1 VQILTTKPP
10 YQMKKPPQVVT
21 PRLNLEDLKTLGN
34 RARDIVS
41 GVRESLLEP
50 DYVKPAPTFTSS
62 QLSWFCGMDDK
73 EVLARIRKGDLPGP
87 KDPEP
92 GKKRRMFD
100 LASVRTWTRSILKEN
115 MKPDGADAIVVGV
128 CNFKGGVSKTSTAVA
143 LAQGLSLRGHRVLII
158 DQDPQ
163 ASASTLMGVE
173 DVADEDTLLPLCS
186 GHEDSAGYAIRKTYW
201 DGIDLIP
208 ATLSLYGAEFALPA
222 RQTQDQKFEF
232 WNMLSYALDEVR
244 QHYDVIVI
252 DTSPSLSYMTI
263 NAMLAADG
271 LIIPVPPNNLDFI
284 SSAQFFSLFNQV
296 AETLVSNRGKSKEFD
311 FVSILL
317 SRVDYNSASSTAV
330 REWIGGAYGDKILP
344 VEIPETSAT
353 KGASASFG
361 TIYDLAPSEINTKTY
376 RRAFDAYERFVELVE
391 GQILAAW
398 TRQLNDFKR
407 VTQKV

>member
-1 VQILTTKPP
+1 
-10 YQMKKPPQVVT
+10 MKKPPQVVT

>member
-1 VQILTTKPP
+1 
-10 YQMKKPPQVVT
+10 MKKQIQVVT
-21 PRLNLEDLKTLGN
+21 PRLNLKDLQTLGD

-62 QLSWFCGMDDK
+62 QLAWFCGLDDK
-73 EVLARIRKGDLPGP
+73 EAMARIRKGDLPGSME
-87 KDPEP
+87 PEP
-92 GKKRRMFD
+92 GKKRRMFS
-100 LASVRTWTRSILKEN
+100 LQAVRSWTRSILNEN
-115 MKPDGADAIVVGV
+115 MRPEGADAIIVGV
-128 CNFKGGVSKTSTAVA
+128 CNFKGGVSKTTTAVA

-163 ASASTLMGVE
+163 ASASTLMGIE
-173 DVADEDTLLPLCS
+173 DVCDEDTLLPLCS
-186 GHEDSAGYAIRKTYW
+186 GHQKTAAYAIRKTYW

-222 RQTQDQKFEF
+222 RQTQDKKFEF
-232 WNMLSYALDEVR
+232 WNMLSYALDDVR
-244 QHYDVIVI
+244 QNYDVIVI
-252 DTSPSLSYMTI
+252 DTSPALSYMTI

-271 LIIPVPPNNLDFI
+271 LIVPVPPNNLDFI

-296 AETLVSNRGKSKEFD
+296 SETLVTNRGKTKEFD
-311 FVSILL
+311 FVDILL

-361 TIYDLAPSEINTKTY
+361 TVYDITPSEINTRTY
-376 RRAFDAYERFVELVE
+376 RRAFDAYERFIELVE
-391 GQILAAW
+391 DQILVAW

-407 VTQKV
+407 VTQKA

>member
-1 VQILTTKPP
+1 
-10 YQMKKPPQVVT
+10 MKKPPQVVT

-50 DYVKPAPTFTSS
+50 DFVKPAPTFTSS
-62 QLSWFCGMDDK
+62 QLGWFCGMDDK

-100 LASVRTWTRSILKEN
+100 LASLRTWSRSVLKEN
-115 MKPDGADAIVVGV
+115 MRPEGADAIVVGV
-128 CNFKGGVSKTSTAVA
+128 CNFKGGVSKTTTAVA

-163 ASASTLMGVE
+163 ASATTLMGVE

-186 GHEDSAGYAIRKTYW
+186 GHEESAAYAIRKTYW

-208 ATLSLYGAEFALPA
+208 STLSLYGAEFALPA
-222 RQTQDQKFEF
+222 RQTQDAKFEF

-244 QHYDVIVI
+244 QNYDVIVI
-252 DTSPSLSYMTI
+252 DTSPALSYMTI

-311 FVSILL
+311 FVNILL

-361 TIYDLAPSEINTKTY
+361 TVYDIAPSEISTKTY

-391 GQILAAW
+391 GQVLAAW

-407 VTQKV
+407 VTQKA